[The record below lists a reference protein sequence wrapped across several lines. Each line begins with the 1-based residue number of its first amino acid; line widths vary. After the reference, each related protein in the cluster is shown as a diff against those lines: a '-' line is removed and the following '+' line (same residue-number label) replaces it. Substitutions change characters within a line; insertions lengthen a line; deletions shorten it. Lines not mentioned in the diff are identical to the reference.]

1 MHNNIAVIGFSPAC
15 LPNRPLT
22 VSWFA
27 SPALLHHHFL
37 SLQLVLKRILIF
49 VIIILSITISSKVAI
64 TMVIIMYNFY
74 LYPFSAS
81 VNVSPCHCAGGK
93 YRELANSQTH
103 RLTPEIRVKCFQLL
117 LRKLAAV

>member
-1 MHNNIAVIGFSPAC
+1 MHNNIAVIAFSPAC

-27 SPALLHHHFL
+27 SPALAHHHFL

-81 VNVSPCHCAGGK
+81 LLMFHHATVQEENI
-93 YRELANSQTH
+93 ENSQTH
-103 RLTPEIRVKCFQLL
+103 RLTDLHLK
-117 LRKLAAV
+117 